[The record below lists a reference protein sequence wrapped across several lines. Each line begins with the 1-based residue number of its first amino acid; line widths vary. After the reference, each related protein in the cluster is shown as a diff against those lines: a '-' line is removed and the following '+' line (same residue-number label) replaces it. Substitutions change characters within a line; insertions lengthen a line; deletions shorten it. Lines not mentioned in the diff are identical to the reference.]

1 MDKIYLIYFSAT
13 ANTRTILK
21 KIAEGTGINDIT
33 EIDITPPKS
42 RIDADINIEQ
52 NALVLF
58 GAPVYMGR
66 VQKDALSFIAKI
78 KGQGQNAVA
87 VVTYGNRAYEDA
99 LLELSD
105 TLATNNFDVLAA
117 AAFIGQHSF
126 TDKTIEIAA
135 GRPDKDDL
143 DAALK
148 FGKDII
154 EKISSGKKEKIQVPG
169 NSPYKKLQT
178 MPKMAPVKTNKCINC
193 GTCAAICPVGAIDNN
208 AVGDKNKCIV
218 CFACIKYCPNDSRE
232 MRNMLLKVAR
242 KRLTK
247 GPKKQPELFI

>member
-13 ANTRTILK
+13 ANTKTILE

-33 EIDITPPKS
+33 EIDITPLKN
-42 RIDADINIEQ
+42 RTNADIDIPKD
-52 NALVLF
+52 ALVLF

-66 VQKDALSFIAKI
+66 VQRDALSFIKNI

-87 VVTYGNRAYEDA
+87 LVTYGNRAYEDA

-105 TLATNNFDVLAA
+105 TIFQNDFNVLAA

-135 GRPDKDDL
+135 GRPDKKDL
-143 DAALK
+143 DTALEL
-148 FGKDII
+148 GKDII
-154 EKISSGKKEKIQVPG
+154 EKISTNNNGKIQIPG
-169 NSPYKKLQT
+169 NRPYKKLQT
-178 MPKMAPVKTNKCINC
+178 MPKMTPVKTSKCTNC
-193 GTCAAICPVGAIDNN
+193 GTCIAVCPVDAIDKN
-208 AVGDKNKCIV
+208 AVGDKNKCLV
-218 CFACIKYCPNDSRE
+218 CFACIKYCPNYARE

-247 GPKKQPELFI
+247 GPGKQPELFI